1 LNCKIRFS
9 ILDLE
14 KGANSRFLAKSPT
27 INFYSLIA
35 DRKWISYAV
44 PSRFMNVK
52 PKNQKEKIGDR
63 YFIFDIG
70 KNFRYRR
77 YVYEAGAL
85 GKSEKMVAP
94 VPSSGATGQAP
105 VPSSGATGQA
115 GVIDSKILE
124 KERENDF
131 ELDRVRRFRY
141 DRIQW

>member
-1 LNCKIRFS
+1 
-9 ILDLE
+9 
-14 KGANSRFLAKSPT
+14 
-27 INFYSLIA
+27 
-35 DRKWISYAV
+35 
-44 PSRFMNVK
+44 MNVK

-94 VPSSGATGQAP
+94 VPSSGATGQA
-105 VPSSGATGQA
+105 